1 MSRTLGYVAL
11 CTVSLGLA
19 AASVLGAPDDRSA
32 PAPNARP
39 AFSLGNVPST
49 GYADLVERVNPA
61 VVTVFVTGHAA
72 TQSFDT
78 DDSQFQTPF
87 DEFFRHFGIPNPGAP
102 SGGDEPFRALGSGFV
117 LDGDGYVVTND
128 HVIDHATS
136 IKVRLNDESE
146 FDAKVVGADSRTD
159 LALLKIDAKKPLP
172 HVELG
177 DSDKARVGDAVIA
190 VGNPFGLGDTVTS
203 GIISARGRDLDTG
216 PYVDYFQTD
225 AAINRGNSG
234 GPLFNVVGEVIG
246 VNSAIFSPN
255 GGSVG
260 VGFAIPSNVVKTVTT
275 QLKDHGTVARGWLG
289 VTVQPVTS
297 EIADATG
304 AKGQKGALVA
314 QVASDGPANG
324 KLEPGDV
331 IVRYDDRPV
340 DNVRDLP
347 KLVAATPAGRT
358 VRVDV
363 MRSGAAKTVKVQIA
377 ALKDDEVASTN
388 DDSSHR
394 GAENSNAKLEATVAP
409 LTDIARQ
416 QLGLDANVRGV
427 VITSVK
433 RSGPAAE
440 AGLRVGDVIV
450 KIGSVE
456 VKSAADVNKA
466 LASTTTPSALFFINR
481 GGEQRFVGVR
491 LS

>member
-11 CTVSLGLA
+11 CAISLGLG
-19 AASVLGAPDDRSA
+19 AASVLGAPEDKTA
-32 PAPNARP
+32 PPAPRP
-39 AFSLGNVPST
+39 VVALGNVPIT
-49 GYADLVERVNPA
+49 GYADLVDRVNPA

-72 TQSFDT
+72 VQGFGDAFGG
-78 DDSQFQTPF
+78 DSPF
-87 DEFFRHFGIPNPGAP
+87 DEFFRRFGIPNPGAQRE
-102 SGGDEPFRALGSGFV
+102 DEPFRALGSGFV
-117 LDGDGYVVTND
+117 LDSDGYVVTND

-136 IKVRLNDESE
+136 IKVKLNDDTEY
-146 FDAKVVGADSRTD
+146 DAKVVGTDSRTD
-159 LALLKIDAKKPLP
+159 IALLKIDAKKPLP
-172 HVELG
+172 HVDLG

-203 GIISARGRDLDTG
+203 GIVSARGRDLDNG
-216 PYVDYFQTD
+216 PYVDYIQTD

-234 GPLFNVVGEVIG
+234 GPLFNVAGEVIG

-260 VGFAIPSNVVKTVTT
+260 VGFAIPSNDVRMVTA
-275 QLKDHGTVARGWLG
+275 QLKEHGSVARGWLG
-289 VTVQPVTS
+289 VTIQPVTP
-297 EIADATG
+297 EIASATG
-304 AKGQKGALVA
+304 VSGQKGALVA
-314 QVASDGPANG
+314 QVATDGPANG

-347 KLVAATPAGRT
+347 KLVAATPAGKT
-358 VRVDV
+358 VRVEF
-363 MRSGAAKTVKVQIA
+363 MRNGSAKSAKVQIA
-377 ALKDDEVASTN
+377 ELKDDETVASAGDEGT
-388 DDSSHR
+388 HR
-394 GAENSNAKLEATVAP
+394 GADNANAKLEATVSP
-409 LTDIARQ
+409 LTDVARQ
-416 QLGLDANVRGV
+416 QLGLDPNVHGV

-433 RSGPAAE
+433 RDGPAAE

-450 KIGSVE
+450 KIGSTDVH
-456 VKSAADVNKA
+456 SAADVNRA